1 MDPKSSNQLPS
12 VRTFA
17 RDLEKKRATGVVLSE
32 AVEKKAAA
40 RIATPKEAPENPA
53 DRKYQAPTWTGNKN
67 QPVHKKEV
75 AAVTENPRPEKTEE
89 TLKPISAPKPKP
101 ATESNIVVKVD
112 NEDAAT
118 ATIIRDT
125 KKDRFRLFPAIFSSI
140 GTWFKDQQR
149 KREIKKI
156 PKYTVPDAT
165 RRKGVIQKATSH
177 TGKIASFDYPTI
189 QDRIKQRQE
198 RVAPKKPGFTW
209 TPNTEPSQPLLEA
222 PEVAAPK
229 RSPIT
234 NVTVTPR
241 KSVTTPK
248 ISLPPVPP
256 KVTVEPSKEIQ
267 LPLPVHLQTEGKA
280 ALREATKVEER
291 QMSYQATPQPSAFE
305 PAKPQTSE
313 REGEQPTTLPEV
325 VTIAAAT
332 PAKPKTLK
340 DWLFVINTNTI
351 AMALAGLVFATG
363 IFGVAVFFW
372 FTDDETTIQV
382 SVLTPTYPSPIEAPL
397 QLLTVTDP
405 VTENSLID
413 LIQKNNQANT
423 LEVLQA
429 TLVTNSEKQ
438 DLVPS
443 QTVITTLG
451 FKLDTAF
458 TQAISHTYFGSINN
472 TEPFIVFKVTDAN
485 TALGSL
491 LIWED
496 SMYIDTSAVLKKDT
510 TLDSTTINTATFS
523 DAVINREDVRILK
536 TLAGTELLIY
546 GIVDRNT
553 IIITTSSSAFSALR
567 ALKK

>member
-17 RDLEKKRATGVVLSE
+17 RDLEKKRATGVILSE
-32 AVEKKAAA
+32 APEKAAAA
-40 RIATPKEAPENPA
+40 RIATPKVIPEDPA
-53 DRKYQAPTWTGNKN
+53 NRKYQAPTWTGNKN
-67 QPVHKKEV
+67 QPVPKKEV
-75 AAVTENPRPEKTEE
+75 AAVVEAPRPEKKEE
-89 TLKPISAPKPKP
+89 MLKPISAPKPKP
-101 ATESNIVVKVD
+101 ATDSNIVVKAD

-125 KKDRFRLFPAIFSSI
+125 KKDRFRLVPAVFSSM
-140 GTWFKDQQR
+140 GMWFKDQQR
-149 KREIKKI
+149 KREIKKT

-189 QDRIKQRQE
+189 QERIKQREE
-198 RVAPKKPGFTW
+198 RVAPKRPGFTW

-222 PEVAAPK
+222 PEPVTPK

-241 KSVTTPK
+241 KSITTPK
-248 ISLPPVPP
+248 ATLPPVPP
-256 KVTVEPSKEIQ
+256 KVTLAPSAEIQ
-267 LPLPVHLQTEGKA
+267 LPLPAHLQTEGKT
-280 ALREATKVEER
+280 ALREATKADE
-291 QMSYQATPQPSAFE
+291 PQPSYPATPVPTTFAREELPTNVRVSE
-305 PAKPQTSE
+305 PETILPEEIPVETTTATKPQSL
-313 REGEQPTTLPEV
+313 R
-325 VTIAAAT
+325 
-332 PAKPKTLK
+332 
-340 DWLFVINTNTI
+340 DWLFVVNTNTI

-372 FTDDETTIQV
+372 FADDETTLQV
-382 SVLTPTYPSPIEAPL
+382 SVSTPISPSPIDAPL
-397 QLLTVTDP
+397 QLLTVADP
-405 VTENSLID
+405 LTGPSLID
-413 LIQKNNQANT
+413 LIQKNNQANS

-429 TLVTNSEKQ
+429 ILVTNSEKQ

-443 QTVITTLG
+443 EAIITALG
-451 FKLDTAF
+451 FELDSAF
-458 TQAISHTYFGSINN
+458 TQAISHTYFGSVNK
-472 TEPFIVFKVTDAN
+472 TEPFILFKVTDAN

-496 SMYIDTSAVLKKDT
+496 SMYVDTSLVLQKDSD
-510 TLDSTTINTATFS
+510 LDSTTINTATFS
-523 DAVINREDVRILK
+523 DAVINREDVRLLK
-536 TLAGTELLIY
+536 TLSGTELLIY